1 MRSAGFQLGRAL
13 AAGTAASLASTLVVA
28 WRSSREAGNAW
39 GGINA
44 ISHWIFGRRAY
55 AIDGLSAVHSSL
67 GLLIHQASSLFW
79 GALYEALLGNV
90 RGNRQPEALVA
101 ERTGPTATDAV
112 AAAAIV
118 SALAAFTDFRLTPP
132 RLTPGFEHRLSR
144 GSVVLVYVAV
154 GCALAAAGV
163 VLAKRP
169 AASRRV
175 Q

>member
-1 MRSAGFQLGRAL
+1 MRSAGIHLRRAV

-28 WRSSREAGNAW
+28 WRSKRETGSPW

-44 ISHWIFGRRAY
+44 ISHWIFGRHAYSIDEPRA
-55 AIDGLSAVHSSL
+55 AHSSL

-79 GALYEALLGNV
+79 GALYYALLVNV
-90 RGNRQPEALVA
+90 RANRPPEVLVA
-101 ERTGPTATDAV
+101 ERTGPTAADAI

-144 GSVVLVYVAV
+144 GSVALVYLAV
-154 GCALAAAGV
+154 GCGLAATGV
-163 VLAKRP
+163 ALAKR
-169 AASRRV
+169 
-175 Q
+175 

>member
-1 MRSAGFQLGRAL
+1 MRSAGFHLGRAL

-28 WRSSREAGNAW
+28 WRSSRETGSPW

-44 ISHWIFGRRAY
+44 ISHWIFGRQAY
-55 AIDGLSAVHSSL
+55 GVDGPSAAYSSL

-79 GALYEALLGNV
+79 GVLYDGLLGNV
-90 RGNRQPEALVA
+90 RANRPSEVLIA
-101 ERTGPTATDAV
+101 ERTGPTAADAI

-144 GSVVLVYVAV
+144 GSVALVYLAFSCGLAV
-154 GCALAAAGV
+154 TGLA
-163 VLAKRP
+163 LAKR
-169 AASRRV
+169 
-175 Q
+175 